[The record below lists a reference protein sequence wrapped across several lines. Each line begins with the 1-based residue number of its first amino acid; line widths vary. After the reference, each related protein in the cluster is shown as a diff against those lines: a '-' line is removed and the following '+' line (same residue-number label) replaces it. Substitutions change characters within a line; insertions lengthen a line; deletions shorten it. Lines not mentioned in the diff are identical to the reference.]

1 MSTEDDTSQLGLDD
15 SGLAFVNDGVFGVDS
30 TSDQSL
36 ANDDITKSLLDPN
49 SVWDFQGSPSFDTY
63 DVSNNG
69 TASTQPEYVTPSW
82 QFSSLDELGGISP
95 SAGGVSNASP
105 GIDPAGLFASTNFVM
120 PSDDLAG
127 ARPRSTTTLTPAV
140 HEKLKSIAMPAHFK
154 YTSHASSPESNRSDT
169 KAGIIS
175 SPEEGDGTRNQ
186 SRKRKVSSEPED
198 EEDDDDDKPIKKT
211 AHNMIEKRYRTN
223 INDKIAALRDSVPS
237 LRIMSKSARGED
249 TSQDREEL
257 HVLTPAHKLNKA
269 TVSTFPL
276 KVLKVCV
283 LQPAYKIQLGLE
295 QSNRVYSPLG
305 KEKQPSTRR
314 KRRHAGKNR
323 CV

>member
-15 SGLAFVNDGVFGVDS
+15 SGLAFVNDGVFGVDT
-30 TSDQSL
+30 TSDQL
-36 ANDDITKSLLDPN
+36 ANDDITKSLLGPN

-63 DVSNNG
+63 DVSNSSA
-69 TASTQPEYVTPSW
+69 ASAQPEYVTPSW
-82 QFSSLDELGGISP
+82 QFSSLDELGVIS
-95 SAGGVSNASP
+95 SNTNASNASP
-105 GIDPAGLFASTNFVM
+105 SIDPTGLFASANFVM
-120 PSDDLAG
+120 PSEDLAG

-175 SPEEGDGTRNQ
+175 SPEDADGARSH

-198 EEDDDDDKPIKKT
+198 EEDDDDDKPFKKT

-249 TSQDREEL
+249 TTQDREDL
-257 HVLTPAHKLNKA
+257 QGLTPAHKLNKA
-269 TVSTFPL
+269 TVST
-276 KVLKVCV
+276 
-283 LQPAYKIQLGLE
+283 ARKISDILYFA
-295 QSNRVYSPLG
+295 SNS
-305 KEKQPSTRR
+305 QINSTRS
-314 KRRHAGKNR
+314 
-323 CV
+323 